1 MIKALYILTFL
12 LILFSCTEELAN
24 PKPPTFLRTEF
35 PKHEYIQYLN
45 EDCSYRFLLPE
56 IYHVKNV
63 SDSAGNIICHK
74 DIDLGP
80 LNGIIHFSYINM
92 TEPLSSYVNYANNKV
107 DDHKVMASA
116 IEDLRIL
123 HPEKRVFG
131 TFFELQ
137 GNVATPFHFYLT
149 DSTSR
154 FVSGVLYFNC
164 SPNYDSLKP
173 SIDYVKEDLLKL
185 VHSFEWR

>member
-1 MIKALYILTFL
+1 L
-12 LILFSCTEELAN
+12 LFGCGEERSI
-24 PKPPTFLRTEF
+24 PKPPTYLRTEF
-35 PKHEYIQYLN
+35 PAHEYSTYTNQN
-45 EDCSYRFLLPE
+45 CSYRFSLPKTF
-56 IYHVKNV
+56 HVKDV
-63 SDSAGNIICHK
+63 VDSAGTLLCHK
-74 DIDLGP
+74 NIELGP

-92 TEPLSSYVNYANNKV
+92 TEPLSNYVNYANNKV

-116 IEDLRIL
+116 IEDQKII

-137 GNVATPFHFYLT
+137 GNVATPFQFYLT

-164 SPNYDSLKP
+164 RPNYDSLKP
-173 SIDYVKEDLLKL
+173 SIDYVKLDLLKL
-185 VHSFEWR
+185 VHSFEWK